1 MMEGELMSA
10 FRHRAPPF
18 VRELPRNEFELLFL
32 MQHHGLPTRLL
43 DWTENPYVALFFGLE
58 NERLEEAQKETD
70 SVVWVLDPAALN
82 KQSLSNHTGTDRVL
96 AADDELLNAYEPKQP
111 FKNSAK
117 LPVGIY
123 GVHNSPRIVAQRGV
137 FVLFGTSTTPMN
149 LESAISQPN
158 TLIKLV
164 LAKAVK
170 KDIFAALFNMG
181 FTDSVVYPDLDG
193 LAREIRYKHGY

>member
-1 MMEGELMSA
+1 MSA

-43 DWTENPYVALFFGLE
+43 DWTENPYVALFFALE
-58 NERLEEAQKETD
+58 TARSEEVGKESD
-70 SVVWVLDPAALN
+70 SAVWVLDPAALN
-82 KQSLSNHTGTDRVL
+82 KQSLSNHSGTDRVL
-96 AADDELLNAYEPKQP
+96 AADDELLNAYEPKLP

-117 LPVGIY
+117 LPIGIF
-123 GVHNSPRIVAQRGV
+123 GVHNSQRIVAQRGV
-137 FVLFGTSTTPMN
+137 FVLFGTSTRPMN
-149 LESAISQPN
+149 LEPLISEPD

-164 LAKAVK
+164 LAGSVK
-170 KDIFAALFNMG
+170 KELFAALFNMG

-193 LAREIRYKHGY
+193 LAREIRYRYGY